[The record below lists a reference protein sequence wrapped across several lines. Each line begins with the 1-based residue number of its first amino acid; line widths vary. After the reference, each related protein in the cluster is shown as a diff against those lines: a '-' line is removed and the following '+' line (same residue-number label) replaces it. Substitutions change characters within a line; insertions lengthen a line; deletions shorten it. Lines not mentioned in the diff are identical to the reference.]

1 MSWLVNCYGEDPD
14 EYNLFHILPLDDLE
28 MHEESEDCKCQP
40 TRKAIDDVSTMVVHN
55 SFDGREAFEMALKV
69 LNIET

>member
-14 EYNLFHILPLDDLE
+14 EYNLFHILPMDDLE
-28 MHEESEDCKCQP
+28 IHEESEHCKCEP
-40 TRKAIDDVSTMVVHN
+40 VRKAIDDVSTMVIHN
-55 SFDGREAFEMALKV
+55 SFDGREAFETALEL